1 MNDENLTPDAVE
13 MDYEPD
19 LITLEDE
26 NGREH
31 TFEVLDA
38 AALDDQRYLAVV
50 PYSENAEDRL
60 GADAEMLIM
69 RIGEEDGEEYLDI
82 VDDENELQSVG
93 QMFLN
98 RLSDVYN
105 IDLESLEGQLDSED

>member
-1 MNDENLTPDAVE
+1 MSNENKETDALD

-38 AALDDQRYLAVV
+38 ASLDENRYLAVV
-50 PYSENAEDRL
+50 PYSENPEERLAE
-60 GADAEMLIM
+60 DAEMLIM
-69 RIGEEDGEEYLDI
+69 RIGEEDGNEYLDI
-82 VDDENELQSVG
+82 VDDETELQNVG

-105 IDLESLEGQLDSED
+105 IDLEDLEFE

>member
-1 MNDENLTPDAVE
+1 
-13 MDYEPD
+13 
-19 LITLEDE
+19 
-26 NGREH
+26 
-31 TFEVLDA
+31 
-38 AALDDQRYLAVV
+38 
-50 PYSENAEDRL
+50 
-60 GADAEMLIM
+60 M

-105 IDLESLEGQLDSED
+105 IDLESLEGQPDAED